1 MKFFE
6 KINKMDTPLSRPIKK
21 KEKRH
26 ITDIR
31 NERQNVITD
40 ITEIKR
46 VTREYDKQLHTH
58 EFDNLDEVN
67 EFLEKYQLLK
77 LTEE

>member
-6 KINKMDTPLSRPIKK
+6 KINKMETPLSRLIKK

-31 NERQNVITD
+31 NERQNI
-40 ITEIKR
+40 ITEIKG

-58 EFDNLDEVN
+58 KFDNLDEMD
-67 EFLEKYQLLK
+67 EFLEKYKLLK